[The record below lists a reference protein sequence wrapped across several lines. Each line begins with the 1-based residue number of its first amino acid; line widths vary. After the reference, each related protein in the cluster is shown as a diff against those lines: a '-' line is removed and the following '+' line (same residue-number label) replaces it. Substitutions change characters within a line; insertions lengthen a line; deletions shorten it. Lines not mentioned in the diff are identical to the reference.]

1 MDMLTREY
9 AAQAQASGDRLI
21 TGIAVPYD
29 DEIEY
34 MPGWFET
41 VARDAFN
48 PETNGPI
55 KLFWQ
60 HSDVIGTVTEARNTE
75 AGLEITAR
83 ISETSLGNDVYA
95 LAKDGA
101 IDRFS
106 IGFIPIDA
114 KTRDEHG
121 STHITHTAI
130 NIREVSLVPFPAYEN
145 AKVTDV
151 RAAQEPTTEK
161 EPPIMTES
169 RAALDTAL
177 DTVLERMDSLEQAFA
192 AQAQAQAP
200 APVDTRSAAQV
211 LKALAT
217 GDTQARDEY
226 NGTVSAAD
234 GTIARPTWITD
245 LTRLTDRVNPLKEL
259 FSVGALPKDGMSLEY
274 TELKANTV
282 TVAEQA
288 KEGDN
293 LRFGGITTQD
303 KTTPVKTFGG
313 YTTLTR
319 QAIERTRI
327 PLLQTH
333 LQGMALAAG
342 KASAAYFASVFNATA
357 TARAT
362 EALASAKTASTLTW
376 SDLAGLIVDA
386 ADRFQAAALPLD
398 GLIVDKATFKA
409 LAALT
414 ASDGRPLMTVSGTGA
429 NTVGTVNPAGLAGD
443 LVGIKVVPNLL
454 ATPGAMGEKIVGA
467 FYSSLA
473 LRTYETPVV
482 QLQDENILNLTQ
494 SFSVYRYQAVAAEFP
509 AGIVPLKLA

>member
-1 MDMLTREY
+1 MLTREY
-9 AAQAQASGDRLI
+9 AAQTQASGDRLI

-41 VARDAFN
+41 IARDAFN

-60 HSDVIGTVTEARNTE
+60 HSDVIGTVTEARNTPE
-75 AGLEITAR
+75 GLEITAR

-106 IGFIPIDA
+106 IGFIPIDTD
-114 KTRDEHG
+114 TRRRDDNGAIHAV
-121 STHITHTAI
+121 HTAI
-130 NIREVSLVPFPAYEN
+130 NVREVSLVPFPAYEN

-161 EPPIMTES
+161 EPPMSES
-169 RAALDTAL
+169 RAAL

-211 LKALAT
+211 LKALAA
-217 GDTQARDEY
+217 GDAQTRDEY
-226 NGTVSAAD
+226 NGTISSAD
-234 GTIARPTWITD
+234 GTMTRPTWIVD
-245 LTRLTDRVNPLKEL
+245 LTRLTDRINPLKEL

-274 TELKANTV
+274 TELKANTI
-282 TVAEQA
+282 TVNEQA

-293 LRFGGITTQD
+293 LQIGGITTQD

-313 YTTLTR
+313 YTTLSR

-342 KASAAYFASVFNATA
+342 KRSAAYFASVFNETVKAQAAT
-357 TARAT
+357 
-362 EALASAKTASTLTW
+362 ALASAKVATALAW

-386 ADRFQAAALPLD
+386 ADRFQDAALPLD
-398 GLIVDKATFKA
+398 GLIVDKPTFKA

-454 ATPGAMGEKIVGA
+454 STPGAMGEKVVGA

-494 SFSVYRYQAVAAEFP
+494 SFSVYRYQAVAAEIP

>member
-1 MDMLTREY
+1 MNMLTREY

-34 MPGWFET
+34 SPGWFET

-95 LAKDGA
+95 LAQDGA

-106 IGFIPIDA
+106 IGFIPIDTD
-114 KTRDEHG
+114 TRHRDDNGAIHAV
-121 STHITHTAI
+121 HTAI
-130 NIREVSLVPFPAYEN
+130 SIREVSLVPFPAYEN

-161 EPPIMTES
+161 EPPMSES
-169 RAALDTAL
+169 RAAL

-211 LKALAT
+211 LKALAA
-217 GDTQARDEY
+217 GDAQARDEY
-226 NGTVSAAD
+226 NGTISSAD
-234 GTIARPTWITD
+234 GTMTRPTWITD
-245 LTRLTDRVNPLKEL
+245 LTRLTDRINPLKEL
-259 FSVGALPKDGMSLEY
+259 FSVGALPKDGMNLEY
-274 TELKANTV
+274 TELKANTIAV
-282 TVAEQA
+282 NEQA

-293 LRFGGITTQD
+293 LQIGGITTQD

-342 KASAAYFASVFNATA
+342 KRSAAYFASVFNETVKGQAAT
-357 TARAT
+357 
-362 EALASAKTASTLTW
+362 ALASTKAATALTW
-376 SDLAGLIVDA
+376 ADLAGLIVDA
-386 ADRFQAAALPLD
+386 ADRFQDSALPLD

-414 ASDGRPLMTVSGTGA
+414 AGDGRPLMTVSGTGA

-454 ATPGAMGEKIVGA
+454 STPGAMGEKVVGA

-494 SFSVYRYQAVAAEFP
+494 AFSVYRYQAVAAEIP

>member
-9 AAQAQASGDRLI
+9 SAQAQAAGDRLI

-41 VARDAFN
+41 VARDSYS

-60 HSDVIGTVTEARNTE
+60 HSDVIGTVTDARNTPE
-75 AGLEITAR
+75 GLEITAR

-106 IGFIPIDA
+106 IGFIPID
-114 KTRDEHG
+114 TDTSRDDTG
-121 STHITHTAI
+121 ATHAVHKAI
-130 NIREVSLVPFPAYEN
+130 SIREVSLVPFPAYDN

-151 RAAQEPTTEK
+151 RSAQEPTTEK
-161 EPPIMTES
+161 EPTIMTET
-169 RAALDTAL
+169 RADIE
-177 DTVLERMDSLEQAFA
+177 TVLDRMESLEQAFA

-217 GDTQARDEY
+217 GDAQARDEY

-234 GTIARPTWITD
+234 GTMTRPTWITD

-288 KEGDN
+288 KEGDA

-357 TARAT
+357 TSRAAA
-362 EALASAKTASTLTW
+362 ALASPKAATALTW

-386 ADRFQAAALPLD
+386 ADRFQEAALPLD

-494 SFSVYRYQAVAAEFP
+494 SFSVYRYQAVAAEIP

>member
-9 AAQAQASGDRLI
+9 AAQAQAAGDRLI

-34 MPGWFET
+34 SPGWFET

-48 PETNGPI
+48 PDTNGPI

-106 IGFIPIDA
+106 IGFIPIDTD
-114 KTRDEHG
+114 TRRRDDNGAIHA
-121 STHITHTAI
+121 IHTAI
-130 NIREVSLVPFPAYEN
+130 SIREVSLVPFPAYEN

-169 RAALDTAL
+169 RVAL

-192 AQAQAQAP
+192 AQAQAP

-211 LKALAT
+211 LKALAA
-217 GDTQARDEY
+217 GDAQTRDEY
-226 NGTVSAAD
+226 NGTISSAD
-234 GTIARPTWITD
+234 GTMTRPTWIVD
-245 LTRLTDRVNPLKEL
+245 LTRLTDRINPLKEL

-274 TELKANTV
+274 TELKANTIAV
-282 TVAEQA
+282 NEQA

-293 LRFGGITTQD
+293 LQIGGITTQD

-313 YTTLTR
+313 YTTLSR

-342 KASAAYFASVFNATA
+342 KRSAAYFASVFNETVKAQAAT
-357 TARAT
+357 
-362 EALASAKTASTLTW
+362 ALASAKVATALTW

-386 ADRFQAAALPLD
+386 ADRFQDAALPLD
-398 GLIVDKATFKA
+398 GLIVDKPTFKA

-454 ATPGAMGEKIVGA
+454 STPGAMGEKVVGA

-494 SFSVYRYQAVAAEFP
+494 SFSVYRYQAVAAEIP

>member
-41 VARDAFN
+41 VARDSYN

-60 HSDVIGTVTEARNTE
+60 HSDVIGTVTDARNTPE
-75 AGLEITAR
+75 GLEITAR

-106 IGFIPIDA
+106 IGFIPID
-114 KTRDEHG
+114 TDTSRDDTG
-121 STHITHTAI
+121 ATHAVHKAI
-130 NIREVSLVPFPAYEN
+130 NIREVSLVPFPAYDN

-151 RAAQEPTTEK
+151 RSAPESPTRPEK
-161 EPPIMTES
+161 ESPIMTES
-169 RAALDTAL
+169 RDALE
-177 DTVLERMDSLEQAFA
+177 TVLDRMESLEQAFA

-211 LKALAT
+211 LKSLAT
-217 GDTQARDEY
+217 GDAQARDEY

-362 EALASAKTASTLTW
+362 EALASPKTASTLTW

-429 NTVGTVNPAGLAGD
+429 NTVGNVNPAGLAGD

-494 SFSVYRYQAVAAEFP
+494 SFSVYRYQAVAAEIP

>member
-1 MDMLTREY
+1 MNMLTREY

-169 RAALDTAL
+169 RAALDT
-177 DTVLERMDSLEQAFA
+177 VLERMDSLEQAFA
-192 AQAQAQAP
+192 AQAQAQAL

-211 LKALAT
+211 LKALAA
-217 GDTQARDEY
+217 GDAQTRDEY
-226 NGTVSAAD
+226 NGTVSSAD
-234 GTIARPTWITD
+234 GTMTRPTWIVD
-245 LTRLTDRVNPLKEL
+245 LTRLTDRINPLKEL

-274 TELKANTV
+274 TELKANTIAV
-282 TVAEQA
+282 NEQS
-288 KEGDN
+288 KEGAD
-293 LRFGGITTQD
+293 LQIGGISTQD

-313 YTTLTR
+313 YTTLSR

-357 TARAT
+357 KDRAT
-362 EALASAKTASTLTW
+362 DALASSKTASTLTW
-376 SDLAGLIVDA
+376 SALAGLIVDA

-398 GLIVDKATFKA
+398 GLIVDKPTFKA

-454 ATPGAMGEKIVGA
+454 STPGAMGEKIVGA

-494 SFSVYRYQAVAAEFP
+494 AFSVYRYQAVAAEIP

>member
-9 AAQAQASGDRLI
+9 AAQAQAAGDRLI

-34 MPGWFET
+34 SPGWFET

-106 IGFIPIDA
+106 IGFIPIDTD
-114 KTRDEHG
+114 TRRRDDNGAIHAV
-121 STHITHTAI
+121 HTAI
-130 NIREVSLVPFPAYEN
+130 NVREVSLVPFPAYEN

-151 RAAQEPTTEK
+151 RAQLEPTTEK
-161 EPPIMTES
+161 EPPMSES
-169 RAALDTAL
+169 RAAL

-200 APVDTRSAAQV
+200 TPVDTRSAAQV
-211 LKALAT
+211 LKALAA
-217 GDTQARDEY
+217 GDAQTRDEY
-226 NGTVSAAD
+226 NGTISSAD
-234 GTIARPTWITD
+234 GTMTRPTWIVD
-245 LTRLTDRVNPLKEL
+245 LTRLTDRINPLKEL

-274 TELKANTV
+274 TELKANTIAV
-282 TVAEQA
+282 NEQA

-293 LRFGGITTQD
+293 LQIGGITTQD

-313 YTTLTR
+313 YTTLSR

-342 KASAAYFASVFNATA
+342 KRSAAYFASVFNETVKAQAATA
-357 TARAT
+357 LT
-362 EALASAKTASTLTW
+362 SAKVATALTW

-398 GLIVDKATFKA
+398 GLIVDKPTFKA

-414 ASDGRPLMTVSGTGA
+414 AGDGRPLMTVSGTGA

-454 ATPGAMGEKIVGA
+454 STPGAMGEKVVGA

-494 SFSVYRYQAVAAEFP
+494 SFSVYRYQAVAAEIP

>member
-34 MPGWFET
+34 TPGWFET

-106 IGFIPIDA
+106 IGFIPIDTD
-114 KTRDEHG
+114 TRRRDDNGAIHAV
-121 STHITHTAI
+121 HTSI
-130 NIREVSLVPFPAYEN
+130 SIREVSLVPFPAYEN

-161 EPPIMTES
+161 EPPMSES
-169 RAALDTAL
+169 RAAL

-211 LKALAT
+211 LKALAA
-217 GDTQARDEY
+217 GDAQTRDEY
-226 NGTVSAAD
+226 NGTISSAD
-234 GTIARPTWITD
+234 GTMTRPTWIVD
-245 LTRLTDRVNPLKEL
+245 LTRLTDRINPLKEL

-274 TELKANTV
+274 TELKANTIAV
-282 TVAEQA
+282 NEQT

-293 LRFGGITTQD
+293 LQIGGITTQD

-313 YTTLTR
+313 YTTLSR

-342 KASAAYFASVFNATA
+342 KSSAAYFASVFNATVMSRA
-357 TARAT
+357 TA
-362 EALASAKTASTLTW
+362 ALASTKTATTLTW

-398 GLIVDKATFKA
+398 GLIVDKPTFKA

-454 ATPGAMGEKIVGA
+454 STPGAMGEKIAGA
-467 FYSSLA
+467 FYSSPA

-494 SFSVYRYQAVAAEFP
+494 SFSVYRYQAVAAEIP

>member
-9 AAQAQASGDRLI
+9 AAQAQTSGDRLI

-34 MPGWFET
+34 SPGWFET
-41 VARDAFN
+41 VARDAYN

-106 IGFIPIDA
+106 IGFIPIDTD
-114 KTRDEHG
+114 TRRRDDNGAIHAV
-121 STHITHTAI
+121 HTAI

-169 RAALDTAL
+169 RASL

-211 LKALAT
+211 LKALAA
-217 GDTQARDEY
+217 GDAQTRDEY
-226 NGTVSAAD
+226 NGTVSSAD
-234 GTIARPTWITD
+234 GTMTRPTWIVD
-245 LTRLTDRVNPLKEL
+245 LTRLTDRINPLKEL

-274 TELKANTV
+274 TELKANTIAV
-282 TVAEQA
+282 NEQA
-288 KEGDN
+288 KEGAN
-293 LRFGGITTQD
+293 LQIGGITTQD
-303 KTTPVKTFGG
+303 KSTPVKTFGG
-313 YTTLTR
+313 YTTLSR

-357 TARAT
+357 SARAT
-362 EALASAKTASTLTW
+362 AALTSAKTASTLTW

-386 ADRFQAAALPLD
+386 ADRFQDAALPLD
-398 GLIVDKATFKA
+398 GLIVDKPTFKA

-494 SFSVYRYQAVAAEFP
+494 AFSVYRYQAVAAEIP

>member
-9 AAQAQASGDRLI
+9 AAQAQTSGDRLI

-34 MPGWFET
+34 TPGWFET
-41 VARDAFN
+41 VARDAYN

-106 IGFIPIDA
+106 IGFVPIDTQ
-114 KTRDEHG
+114 TRDESGAIHAV
-121 STHITHTAI
+121 HTAI
-130 NIREVSLVPFPAYEN
+130 SIREVSLVPFPAYEN

-161 EPPIMTES
+161 EPTMSES
-169 RAALDTAL
+169 RAAL

-200 APVDTRSAAQV
+200 APIDTRSAAQV
-211 LKALAT
+211 LKALAA
-217 GDTQARDEY
+217 GDTQTRDEY
-226 NGTVSAAD
+226 NGTVSSAD
-234 GTIARPTWITD
+234 GTIARPTWIVD
-245 LTRLTDRVNPLKEL
+245 LTRLTDRINPLKAL

-274 TELKANTV
+274 TELKANTIAV
-282 TVAEQA
+282 NEQA
-288 KEGDN
+288 KEGAN
-293 LRFGGITTQD
+293 LQIGGITTQD

-313 YTTLTR
+313 YTTLSR

-357 TARAT
+357 SARAT
-362 EALASAKTASTLTW
+362 AALTSTKVATALTW

-386 ADRFQAAALPLD
+386 ADRFQDAALPLD
-398 GLIVDKATFKA
+398 GLIVDKPTFKA

-494 SFSVYRYQAVAAEFP
+494 AFSVYRYQAVAAEIP

>member
-1 MDMLTREY
+1 MDMLTREF
-9 AAQAQASGDRLI
+9 AAQAETSGDRLI

-41 VARDAFN
+41 IARDAYN
-48 PETNGPI
+48 PDTNGPI

-60 HSDVIGTVTEARNTE
+60 HSDVIGPVTDAFNTPQ
-75 AGLEITAR
+75 GLEIAAR
-83 ISETSLGNDVYA
+83 ISETTLGNDAYA
-95 LAKDGA
+95 LARDGA

-106 IGFIPIDA
+106 IGFISLASDTTIDE
-114 KTRDEHG
+114 DG
-121 STHITHTAI
+121 NTHVVHTSI
-130 NIREVSLVPFPAYEN
+130 VVREVSLVPFPAYEN

-151 RAAQEPTTEK
+151 RSAQEPTTEK
-161 EPPIMTES
+161 EPTIMTETH
-169 RAALDTAL
+169 ADIE
-177 DTVLERMDSLEQAFA
+177 TVLDRMESLEQAFA

-217 GDTQARDEY
+217 GDAQARDEY
-226 NGTVSAAD
+226 NGTVSSAD
-234 GTIARPTWITD
+234 GTMTRPTWITD

-274 TELKANTV
+274 TELKANTIA
-282 TVAEQA
+282 VAEQA

-494 SFSVYRYQAVAAEFP
+494 SFSVYRYQAVAAEIP

>member
-1 MDMLTREY
+1 MDMLTREF
-9 AAQAQASGDRLI
+9 AAQAQAAGDRLI
-21 TGIAVPYD
+21 TGIAVPYE

-41 VARDAFN
+41 VARDAYN
-48 PETNGPI
+48 PDTNGPI

-60 HSDVIGTVTEARNTE
+60 HSDVIGTVTDARNTPE
-75 AGLEITAR
+75 GLEITAR

-106 IGFIPIDA
+106 IGFIPVNTD
-114 KTRDEHG
+114 TSRDDNG
-121 STHITHTAI
+121 ATHAVHTAI

-151 RAAQEPTTEK
+151 RSAQDPTTEK
-161 EPPIMTES
+161 EPPIMTET
-169 RAALDTAL
+169 RADIE
-177 DTVLERMDSLEQAFA
+177 TVLDRMESLEQAFA

-200 APVDTRSAAQV
+200 APVDTRNAAQV

-217 GDTQARDEY
+217 GDAQARDEY

-234 GTIARPTWITD
+234 GTMTRPTWIVD

-259 FSVGALPKDGMSLEY
+259 FSVGPLPKDGMSLEY

-282 TVAEQA
+282 TVTEQA

-293 LRFGGITTQD
+293 LHFGGITTQD

-357 TARAT
+357 TSRASD
-362 EALASAKTASTLTW
+362 ALASTKAANTLTW

-386 ADRFQAAALPLD
+386 ADRFQDAALPLD

-494 SFSVYRYQAVAAEFP
+494 SFSVYRYQAVAAEIP
-509 AGIVPLKLA
+509 AGIVPLKLG

>member
-1 MDMLTREY
+1 MNMLTREY

-21 TGIAVPYD
+21 TGIAIPYD

-169 RAALDTAL
+169 RAALDT
-177 DTVLERMDSLEQAFA
+177 VLERMDSLEQAFA

-211 LKALAT
+211 LKALAA
-217 GDTQARDEY
+217 GDPQARDEY
-226 NGTVSAAD
+226 NGTISSAD
-234 GTIARPTWITD
+234 GTMTRPSWIVD
-245 LTRLTDRVNPLKEL
+245 LTRLTDRINPLKEL
-259 FSVGALPKDGMSLEY
+259 FSVGPLPKDGMNLEY
-274 TELKANTV
+274 TELKANTIAV
-282 TVAEQA
+282 NEQA

-293 LRFGGITTQD
+293 LQIGGISTQD

-333 LQGMALAAG
+333 LQGMSLAAG
-342 KASAAYFASVFNATA
+342 KRSAAYFASVFNETVKAQAAT
-357 TARAT
+357 
-362 EALASAKTASTLTW
+362 ALASTKVASALAW

-386 ADRFQAAALPLD
+386 AERFQDNALPLD

-414 ASDGRPLMTVSGTGA
+414 ASDGRPLMSVSGTGA
-429 NTVGTVNPAGLAGD
+429 NTVGTVNPAALAGD

-454 ATPGAMGEKIVGA
+454 STPGAMGEKIVGA

-494 SFSVYRYQAVAAEFP
+494 AFSVYRYHAVAAEIP

>member
-9 AAQAQASGDRLI
+9 AAQAQAAGDRLI

-41 VARDAFN
+41 VARDSYN

-60 HSDVIGTVTEARNTE
+60 HSDVIGTVTDARNTPE
-75 AGLEITAR
+75 GLEITAR
-83 ISETSLGNDVYA
+83 ISETTLGNDVYA

-106 IGFIPIDA
+106 IGFIPID
-114 KTRDEHG
+114 TDTSRDDTG
-121 STHITHTAI
+121 ATHAVHKAI

-161 EPPIMTES
+161 EPPIMTET
-169 RAALDTAL
+169 RAAL

-211 LKALAT
+211 LKALAA
-217 GDTQARDEY
+217 GDAQARDEY
-226 NGTVSAAD
+226 NGTISSAD
-234 GTIARPTWITD
+234 GTMTRPTWIVD
-245 LTRLTDRVNPLKEL
+245 LTRLTDRINPLKEL
-259 FSVGALPKDGMSLEY
+259 FSVGALPKDGMNLEY
-274 TELKANTV
+274 TELKANTIAV
-282 TVAEQA
+282 NEQA

-293 LRFGGITTQD
+293 LQIGGITTQD

-342 KASAAYFASVFNATA
+342 KRSAAYFASVFNETVKGQAAT
-357 TARAT
+357 
-362 EALASAKTASTLTW
+362 ALASSKVATALTW
-376 SDLAGLIVDA
+376 ADLAGLIVDA
-386 ADRFQAAALPLD
+386 ADRFQDSALPLD

-414 ASDGRPLMTVSGTGA
+414 AGDGRPLMTVSGTGA
-429 NTVGTVNPAGLAGD
+429 NTVGTVNPAALAGD

-454 ATPGAMGEKIVGA
+454 STPGAMGEKIVGA

-494 SFSVYRYQAVAAEFP
+494 AFSVYRYQAVAPEIP

>member
-34 MPGWFET
+34 SPGWFET
-41 VARDAFN
+41 VARDAYN

-60 HSDVIGTVTEARNTE
+60 HSDVIGTVTEARNTPE
-75 AGLEITAR
+75 GLEITAR

-106 IGFIPIDA
+106 IGFIPIDTD
-114 KTRDEHG
+114 TRRRDDNGAVHAV
-121 STHITHTAI
+121 HTAI
-130 NIREVSLVPFPAYEN
+130 NVREVSLVPFPAYEN

-161 EPPIMTES
+161 EPPMSES
-169 RAALDTAL
+169 RAAL

-211 LKALAT
+211 LKALAA
-217 GDTQARDEY
+217 GDPQARDEY
-226 NGTVSAAD
+226 NGTISSAD
-234 GTIARPTWITD
+234 GTMTRPTWIVD
-245 LTRLTDRVNPLKEL
+245 LTRLTDRINPLKEL
-259 FSVGALPKDGMSLEY
+259 FSVGPLPKDGMNLEY
-274 TELKANTV
+274 TELKANTIAV
-282 TVAEQA
+282 NEQA

-293 LRFGGITTQD
+293 LQIGGISTQD

-313 YTTLTR
+313 YTTLSR

-333 LQGMALAAG
+333 LHGMSLAAG
-342 KASAAYFASVFNATA
+342 KRSAAYFASVFNETVKAQAAT
-357 TARAT
+357 
-362 EALASAKTASTLTW
+362 ALASTKVASALAW

-386 ADRFQAAALPLD
+386 ADRFQDNALPLD

-454 ATPGAMGEKIVGA
+454 STPGAMGEKIVGA

-494 SFSVYRYQAVAAEFP
+494 AFSVYRYQAVSAEIP

>member
-34 MPGWFET
+34 SPGWFET

-60 HSDVIGTVTEARNTE
+60 HSDVIGTVTEARNTPE
-75 AGLEITAR
+75 GLEITAR

-106 IGFIPIDA
+106 IGFIPIDTD
-114 KTRDEHG
+114 TRRRDDNGAIHAV
-121 STHITHTAI
+121 HTAI
-130 NIREVSLVPFPAYEN
+130 NVREVSLVPFPAYEN

-161 EPPIMTES
+161 EPPMSES
-169 RAALDTAL
+169 RAAL

-200 APVDTRSAAQV
+200 APVETRSAAQV
-211 LKALAT
+211 LKALAA
-217 GDTQARDEY
+217 GDAQTRDEY
-226 NGTVSAAD
+226 NGTISSAD
-234 GTIARPTWITD
+234 GTMTRPTWIVD
-245 LTRLTDRVNPLKEL
+245 LTRLTDRINPLKEL

-274 TELKANTV
+274 TELKANTIAV
-282 TVAEQA
+282 NEQA

-293 LRFGGITTQD
+293 LQIGGITTQD

-342 KASAAYFASVFNATA
+342 KRSAAYFASVFNETVKAQAAT
-357 TARAT
+357 
-362 EALASAKTASTLTW
+362 ALASAKVATALTW
-376 SDLAGLIVDA
+376 ADLAGLIVDA
-386 ADRFQAAALPLD
+386 ADRFQDSALPLD

-414 ASDGRPLMTVSGTGA
+414 AGDGRPLMTVSGTGA

-454 ATPGAMGEKIVGA
+454 STPGAMGEKIVGA

-494 SFSVYRYQAVAAEFP
+494 SFSVYRYQAVAAEIP

>member
-95 LAKDGA
+95 LARDGA

-106 IGFIPIDA
+106 IGFIPIDTQ
-114 KTRDEHG
+114 TRDENG
-121 STHITHTAI
+121 ATHAVHTAI
-130 NIREVSLVPFPAYEN
+130 SIREVSLVPFPAYEN

-169 RAALDTAL
+169 RAALDT
-177 DTVLERMDSLEQAFA
+177 VLERMDSLEQAFA

-211 LKALAT
+211 LKALAA
-217 GDTQARDEY
+217 GDAQTRDEY
-226 NGTVSAAD
+226 NGTISSAD
-234 GTIARPTWITD
+234 GTMTRPTWIVD
-245 LTRLTDRVNPLKEL
+245 LTRLTDRINPLKEL
-259 FSVGALPKDGMSLEY
+259 FSVGALPKDGMNLEY
-274 TELKANTV
+274 TELKANTIAV
-282 TVAEQA
+282 NEQA

-293 LRFGGITTQD
+293 LQIGGITTQD
-303 KTTPVKTFGG
+303 RTTPVKTFGG

-342 KASAAYFASVFNATA
+342 KRSAAYFASVFNETVKGQAAT
-357 TARAT
+357 
-362 EALASAKTASTLTW
+362 ALASSKVATALTW
-376 SDLAGLIVDA
+376 ADLAGLIVDA
-386 ADRFQAAALPLD
+386 ADRFQDSALPLD

-414 ASDGRPLMTVSGTGA
+414 AGDGRPLMTVSGTGA
-429 NTVGTVNPAGLAGD
+429 NTVGTVNPAALAGD

-454 ATPGAMGEKIVGA
+454 STPGAMGEKIVGA

-494 SFSVYRYQAVAAEFP
+494 AFSVYRYQAVAPEIP

>member
-9 AAQAQASGDRLI
+9 SAQAQASGDRLI

-34 MPGWFET
+34 TPGWFET

-60 HSDVIGTVTEARNTE
+60 HSDVIGTVTDARNTPE
-75 AGLEITAR
+75 GLEITAR

-106 IGFIPIDA
+106 IGFIPID
-114 KTRDEHG
+114 TDISRRDDNGDIHAV
-121 STHITHTAI
+121 HTAI
-130 NIREVSLVPFPAYEN
+130 SIREVSLVPFPAYEN

-161 EPPIMTES
+161 ESPIMTES
-169 RAALDTAL
+169 RAALDTVL
-177 DTVLERMDSLEQAFA
+177 DRMESLEQAFA

-200 APVDTRSAAQV
+200 APIDTRSAAQV

-217 GDTQARDEY
+217 GDAQARDEY

-234 GTIARPTWITD
+234 GTMARPTWITD

-282 TVAEQA
+282 TVTEQA
-288 KEGDN
+288 KEGDA

-357 TARAT
+357 SARAT
-362 EALASAKTASTLTW
+362 AALASPKTASTLTW

-386 ADRFQAAALPLD
+386 ADRFQDSALPLD

-494 SFSVYRYQAVAAEFP
+494 SFSVYRYQAVAAEIP
-509 AGIVPLKLA
+509 AGIIPLKLA

>member
-1 MDMLTREY
+1 MLTREY
-9 AAQAQASGDRLI
+9 AAQAQAAGDRLI

-34 MPGWFET
+34 LPGWFET
-41 VARDAFN
+41 VARDAFD

-106 IGFIPIDA
+106 IGFIPIDTD
-114 KTRDEHG
+114 TRRRDDNGAIHAV
-121 STHITHTAI
+121 HTAI
-130 NIREVSLVPFPAYEN
+130 NVREVSLVPFPAYEN

-161 EPPIMTES
+161 EPPMSES
-169 RAALDTAL
+169 RAAL

-211 LKALAT
+211 LKALAA
-217 GDTQARDEY
+217 GDAQTRDEY
-226 NGTVSAAD
+226 NGTISSAD
-234 GTIARPTWITD
+234 GTMTRPTWIVD
-245 LTRLTDRVNPLKEL
+245 LTRLTDRINPLKEL

-274 TELKANTV
+274 TELKANTIAV
-282 TVAEQA
+282 NEQA

-293 LRFGGITTQD
+293 LQIGGITTQD

-342 KASAAYFASVFNATA
+342 KRSAAYFASVFNETVKAQAAT
-357 TARAT
+357 
-362 EALASAKTASTLTW
+362 ALASAKVATALTW

-386 ADRFQAAALPLD
+386 ADRFQDAALPLD
-398 GLIVDKATFKA
+398 GLIVDKPTFKA

-414 ASDGRPLMTVSGTGA
+414 AGDGRPLMTVSGTGA

-454 ATPGAMGEKIVGA
+454 STPGAMGEKVVGA

-494 SFSVYRYQAVAAEFP
+494 SFSVYRYQAVAAEIP

>member
-9 AAQAQASGDRLI
+9 AAQAQTSGDRLI

-41 VARDAFN
+41 VARDAYN
-48 PETNGPI
+48 PDTNGPI

-169 RAALDTAL
+169 RAALDT
-177 DTVLERMDSLEQAFA
+177 VLERMDSLEQAFA

-211 LKALAT
+211 LKALAA
-217 GDTQARDEY
+217 GDAQTRDEY
-226 NGTVSAAD
+226 NGTVSSAD
-234 GTIARPTWITD
+234 GTMTRPTWIVD

-274 TELKANTV
+274 TELKANTIAV
-282 TVAEQA
+282 NEQA
-288 KEGDN
+288 KEGAN
-293 LRFGGITTQD
+293 LQIGGITTQD

-313 YTTLTR
+313 YTTLSR

-357 TARAT
+357 SARAT
-362 EALASAKTASTLTW
+362 AALTSPKVATALTW

-386 ADRFQAAALPLD
+386 ADRFQDAALPLD
-398 GLIVDKATFKA
+398 GLIVDKPTFKA

-473 LRTYETPVV
+473 LRTYENPVV

-494 SFSVYRYQAVAAEFP
+494 AFSVYRYQAVAAEIP

>member
-9 AAQAQASGDRLI
+9 AAQAQAAGDRLI

-75 AGLEITAR
+75 AGLEITAK

-106 IGFIPIDA
+106 IGFIPIDTD
-114 KTRDEHG
+114 TRRRDDNGAIHAV
-121 STHITHTAI
+121 HTAI
-130 NIREVSLVPFPAYEN
+130 NVREVSLVPFPAYEN

-161 EPPIMTES
+161 EPPMSES
-169 RAALDTAL
+169 RAAL

-211 LKALAT
+211 LKALAA
-217 GDTQARDEY
+217 GDAQTRDEY
-226 NGTVSAAD
+226 NGTISSAD
-234 GTIARPTWITD
+234 GTMTRPTWIVD
-245 LTRLTDRVNPLKEL
+245 LTRLTDRINPLKEL

-274 TELKANTV
+274 TELKANTI
-282 TVAEQA
+282 TVNEQA

-293 LRFGGITTQD
+293 LQIGGITTQD

-313 YTTLTR
+313 YTTLSR

-342 KASAAYFASVFNATA
+342 KRSAAYFASVFNETVKAQAT
-357 TARAT
+357 T
-362 EALASAKTASTLTW
+362 ALASAKVATALTW

-386 ADRFQAAALPLD
+386 ADRFQDAALPLD
-398 GLIVDKATFKA
+398 GLIVDKPTFKA

-443 LVGIKVVPNLL
+443 LVGIKIVPNLL
-454 ATPGAMGEKIVGA
+454 STPGAMGEKIVGA

-494 SFSVYRYQAVAAEFP
+494 SFSVYRYQAVAAEIP

>member
-1 MDMLTREY
+1 MDMLTREF
-9 AAQAQASGDRLI
+9 AAQAQAAGDRLI

-41 VARDAFN
+41 VARDAYS

-60 HSDVIGTVTEARNTE
+60 HSDVIGTVTDARNTP

-106 IGFIPIDA
+106 IGFIPID
-114 KTRDEHG
+114 TDTSRDDTG
-121 STHITHTAI
+121 ATHAVHKAI
-130 NIREVSLVPFPAYEN
+130 NIREVSLVPFPAYDN

-151 RAAQEPTTEK
+151 RSAPEPTTEK
-161 EPPIMTES
+161 EPTIMTET
-169 RAALDTAL
+169 RADIE
-177 DTVLERMDSLEQAFA
+177 TVLDRMESLEQAFA

-217 GDTQARDEY
+217 GDAQARDEY

-234 GTIARPTWITD
+234 GTIARPTWIVD

-288 KEGDN
+288 KEGDT

-357 TARAT
+357 SARAT
-362 EALASAKTASTLTW
+362 AALSSPKAATALTW

-386 ADRFQAAALPLD
+386 ADRFQDAALPLD

-494 SFSVYRYQAVAAEFP
+494 SFSVYRYQAVAAEIP

>member
-1 MDMLTREY
+1 MLTREY
-9 AAQAQASGDRLI
+9 AAQAQAAGDRLI

-34 MPGWFET
+34 SPGWFET

-60 HSDVIGTVTEARNTE
+60 HSDVIGTVTEARNTPE
-75 AGLEITAR
+75 GLEITAR

-106 IGFIPIDA
+106 IGFIPIDTD
-114 KTRDEHG
+114 TRRRDDNGAIHAV
-121 STHITHTAI
+121 HTAI
-130 NIREVSLVPFPAYEN
+130 NVREVSLVPFPAYEN

-161 EPPIMTES
+161 EPPMSES
-169 RAALDTAL
+169 RAAL

-211 LKALAT
+211 LKALAA
-217 GDTQARDEY
+217 GDAQTRDEY
-226 NGTVSAAD
+226 NGTVSSAD
-234 GTIARPTWITD
+234 GTMTRPTWIVD

-259 FSVGALPKDGMSLEY
+259 FSVGTLPKDGMSLEY
-274 TELKANTV
+274 TELKANTIAV
-282 TVAEQA
+282 NEQA
-288 KEGDN
+288 KEGAN
-293 LRFGGITTQD
+293 LQIGGITTQD

-313 YTTLTR
+313 YTTLSR

-357 TARAT
+357 SARAT
-362 EALASAKTASTLTW
+362 AALTSTKVATALTW

-386 ADRFQAAALPLD
+386 ADYFQDAALPLD
-398 GLIVDKATFKA
+398 GLIVDKPTFKA

-429 NTVGTVNPAGLAGD
+429 NTVGTVNPAGLAGA

-454 ATPGAMGEKIVGA
+454 STPGAMGEKVVGA

-494 SFSVYRYQAVAAEFP
+494 AFSVYRYQAVAAEIP

>member
-34 MPGWFET
+34 SPGWFET

-106 IGFIPIDA
+106 IGFIPIDTD
-114 KTRDEHG
+114 TRRRDDNGAIHAV
-121 STHITHTAI
+121 HTAI
-130 NIREVSLVPFPAYEN
+130 NVREVSLVPFPAYEN

-169 RAALDTAL
+169 RAALDT
-177 DTVLERMDSLEQAFA
+177 VLERMDSLEQAFA

-211 LKALAT
+211 LKALAA
-217 GDTQARDEY
+217 GDAQTRDEY
-226 NGTVSAAD
+226 NGTVSSAD
-234 GTIARPTWITD
+234 GTMTRPTWIVD

-259 FSVGALPKDGMSLEY
+259 FSVGTLPKDGMSLEY
-274 TELKANTV
+274 TELKANTIAV
-282 TVAEQA
+282 NEQA
-288 KEGDN
+288 KEGAN
-293 LRFGGITTQD
+293 LQIGGITTQD

-313 YTTLTR
+313 YTTLSR

-357 TARAT
+357 SARAT
-362 EALASAKTASTLTW
+362 AALTSTKVATALTW

-386 ADRFQAAALPLD
+386 ADYFQDAALPLD
-398 GLIVDKATFKA
+398 GLIVDKPTFKA

-414 ASDGRPLMTVSGTGA
+414 APDGRPLMTVSGTGA
-429 NTVGTVNPAGLAGD
+429 NTVGTVNPAGLAGA

-454 ATPGAMGEKIVGA
+454 STPGAMGEKIVGG

-494 SFSVYRYQAVAAEFP
+494 AFSVYRYQAVAAEIP

>member
-1 MDMLTREY
+1 MNMLTREY
-9 AAQAQASGDRLI
+9 AAQAQAAGDRLI

-41 VARDAFN
+41 VARDSYN
-48 PETNGPI
+48 PDTNGPI

-60 HSDVIGTVTEARNTE
+60 HSDVIGTVTDARNTPD
-75 AGLEITAR
+75 GLEITAR

-106 IGFIPIDA
+106 IGFIPID
-114 KTRDEHG
+114 TDTSRDDTG
-121 STHITHTAI
+121 ATHAVHKAI
-130 NIREVSLVPFPAYEN
+130 NIREVSLVPFPAYDN

-151 RAAQEPTTEK
+151 RSAPEPTTEK
-161 EPPIMTES
+161 EPTIMTET
-169 RAALDTAL
+169 RADIE
-177 DTVLERMDSLEQAFA
+177 TVLDRMESLEQAFA

-226 NGTVSAAD
+226 NGTISSAD
-234 GTIARPTWITD
+234 GTMTRPTWIVD
-245 LTRLTDRVNPLKEL
+245 LTRLTDRINPLKEL
-259 FSVGALPKDGMSLEY
+259 FSVGALPKDGMNLEY

-293 LRFGGITTQD
+293 LQIGGITTQD

-357 TARAT
+357 SAGATA
-362 EALASAKTASTLTW
+362 ALASPKAATALTW

-494 SFSVYRYQAVAAEFP
+494 SFSVYRYQAVAAEIP

>member
-1 MDMLTREY
+1 M
-9 AAQAQASGDRLI
+9 
-21 TGIAVPYD
+21 
-29 DEIEY
+29 
-34 MPGWFET
+34 
-41 VARDAFN
+41 
-48 PETNGPI
+48 
-55 KLFWQ
+55 
-60 HSDVIGTVTEARNTE
+60 
-75 AGLEITAR
+75 
-83 ISETSLGNDVYA
+83 
-95 LAKDGA
+95 
-101 IDRFS
+101 
-106 IGFIPIDA
+106 
-114 KTRDEHG
+114 
-121 STHITHTAI
+121 
-130 NIREVSLVPFPAYEN
+130 
-145 AKVTDV
+145 TDV
-151 RAAQEPTTEK
+151 RAQLEPTTEK

-169 RAALDTAL
+169 RASL

-211 LKALAT
+211 LKALAA
-217 GDTQARDEY
+217 GDPQTRDEY
-226 NGTVSAAD
+226 NGTISSAD
-234 GTIARPTWITD
+234 GTMTRPTWIVD
-245 LTRLTDRVNPLKEL
+245 LTRLTDRINPLKEL
-259 FSVGALPKDGMSLEY
+259 FSVGPLPKDGMNLEY
-274 TELKANTV
+274 TELKANTIAV
-282 TVAEQA
+282 NEQT

-293 LRFGGITTQD
+293 LQIGGISTQD

-342 KASAAYFASVFNATA
+342 KRSAAYFASVFNETVKGQAAT
-357 TARAT
+357 
-362 EALASAKTASTLTW
+362 ALASTKVATALTW
-376 SDLAGLIVDA
+376 ADLAGLIVDA
-386 ADRFQAAALPLD
+386 ADRFQDSALPLD

-414 ASDGRPLMTVSGTGA
+414 AGDGRPLMTVSGTGA
-429 NTVGTVNPAGLAGD
+429 NTVGTVNPAALAGD

-454 ATPGAMGEKIVGA
+454 STPGAMGEKIVGA

-494 SFSVYRYQAVAAEFP
+494 AFSVYRYQAVAPEIP

>member
-34 MPGWFET
+34 SPGWFET

-106 IGFIPIDA
+106 IGFIPIDTD
-114 KTRDEHG
+114 TRRRDDNGAIHAV
-121 STHITHTAI
+121 HTSI
-130 NIREVSLVPFPAYEN
+130 SIREVSLVPFPAYEN

-161 EPPIMTES
+161 EPPMSES
-169 RAALDTAL
+169 RAAL

-192 AQAQAQAP
+192 AQAP

-211 LKALAT
+211 LKALAA
-217 GDTQARDEY
+217 GDAQTRDEY
-226 NGTVSAAD
+226 NGTISSAD
-234 GTIARPTWITD
+234 GTMTRPTWIVD
-245 LTRLTDRVNPLKEL
+245 LTRLTDRINPLKEL

-274 TELKANTV
+274 TELKANTIAV
-282 TVAEQA
+282 NEQA

-293 LRFGGITTQD
+293 LQIGGITTQD

-313 YTTLTR
+313 YTTLSR

-342 KASAAYFASVFNATA
+342 KRSAAYFASVFNETVKAQAAT
-357 TARAT
+357 
-362 EALASAKTASTLTW
+362 ALASAKVATALTW

-386 ADRFQAAALPLD
+386 ADRFQDAALPLD
-398 GLIVDKATFKA
+398 GLIVDKPTFKA

-443 LVGIKVVPNLL
+443 LVGIKVIPNLL
-454 ATPGAMGEKIVGA
+454 STPGAMGEKVAGA

-494 SFSVYRYQAVAAEFP
+494 SFSVYRYQAVAPEIP

>member
-9 AAQAQASGDRLI
+9 AAQAQTSGDRLI

-34 MPGWFET
+34 TPGWFET
-41 VARDAFN
+41 VARDAYN

-106 IGFIPIDA
+106 IGFVPIDTQ
-114 KTRDEHG
+114 TRDESGAIHAV
-121 STHITHTAI
+121 HTAI
-130 NIREVSLVPFPAYEN
+130 SIREVSLVPFPAYEN

-161 EPPIMTES
+161 EPTMSES
-169 RAALDTAL
+169 RAAL

-200 APVDTRSAAQV
+200 APIDTRSAAQV
-211 LKALAT
+211 LKALAA
-217 GDTQARDEY
+217 GDTQTRDEY
-226 NGTVSAAD
+226 NGTVSSAD
-234 GTIARPTWITD
+234 GTIARPTWIVD
-245 LTRLTDRVNPLKEL
+245 LTRLTDRINPLKAL

-274 TELKANTV
+274 TELKANTIAV
-282 TVAEQA
+282 NEQA
-288 KEGDN
+288 KEGAN
-293 LRFGGITTQD
+293 LQIGGITTQD

-313 YTTLTR
+313 YTTLSR

-357 TARAT
+357 SARAT
-362 EALASAKTASTLTW
+362 AALTSTKVATALTW

-386 ADRFQAAALPLD
+386 ADRFQDAALPLD
-398 GLIVDKATFKA
+398 GLIVDKQTFKA

-494 SFSVYRYQAVAAEFP
+494 AFSVYRYQAVAAEIP